1 MLIGTFEISKCI
13 TIKCCPSSLIALYKR
28 NRLGYTNILFIHKR
42 RKDLI
47 LSGHYKIICTLCCT
61 YLIGATQPAECSSAG
76 LTQTERKI
84 SQFPFPSRYPPLV
97 SISIGTNH
105 FTTSLYL
112 LSFVV
117 VVVCFFE
124 WIKPHGMENEH
135 STI

>member
-1 MLIGTFEISKCI
+1 VTSLHYFDERHMEHKTNKRKTDRYTRYHCCIMKMLIGTFEISKCI

-47 LSGHYKIICTLCCT
+47 LSGHYKINCTLCCT

-84 SQFPFPSRYPPLV
+84 SQFPFASRYPP
-97 SISIGTNH
+97 I
-105 FTTSLYL
+105 
-112 LSFVV
+112 
-117 VVVCFFE
+117 
-124 WIKPHGMENEH
+124 
-135 STI
+135 